1 MSIRNIF
8 TYVILLSCFVLLDIH
23 AATAT
28 RYNTYNNN
36 YYHQQ
41 QMMRQQQM
49 QQQQMRQQQEQM
61 RRQQEQMRR
70 QQEQMRQQQLR
81 QQQQM
86 RQRQQEMQRQMQAR
100 QQQAQLQRKQM
111 QQRQQKMQ
119 QQRQKK
125 IKQGNEQAKRQNLA
139 KQQQAAQQRQ
149 ALKQQKQL
157 RERQQ
162 RLKKLRQDRLSK
174 QNADKKKRDA
184 QALTMA
190 SLMTSQRTKL
200 MSSTSLSSG
209 VVRQGQNLALN
220 SKERSQLSSQIK
232 ERLDAA
238 RNNAKRLSL
247 NKKPAKVKDQKPK
260 KTRLAAQRNFG
271 CKNGVCGAKNCS
283 FHGETLV
290 KTKQGFKKI
299 SEIEQGNDL
308 VWAKNEF
315 TGESG
320 WKAVVNHYSN
330 KYSEIIEISV
340 TNHEAQNKAVIQS
353 NAIHPFYVPEENL
366 DGLAKDAEQSLPPGN
381 WVEAANLQKGQLLL
395 NADGST
401 SIIADVKRHDEKLLA
416 YNITVQDFHT
426 YFVKGIGAHNTAVWV
441 HNECA
446 SDFEKRLSRI
456 GNERER
462 VAEVRKKWLEVAN
475 NQNWTKDKKLSKQTN
490 RDVYFNGKN
499 RYYAI
504 DTQHG
509 RAEIWDKRRKNHLGE
524 MNIDLKR
531 LEGSKRKD
539 RTF

>member
-1 MSIRNIF
+1 MAVKNIVI
-8 TYVILLSCFVLLDIH
+8 YVLLLSCIALVNADT
-23 AATAT
+23 ATAT
-28 RYNTYNNN
+28 RYNSYNNN
-36 YYHQQ
+36 YYQQQ

-125 IKQGNEQAKRQNLA
+125 NKQGNQQAKKQNLA

-162 RLKKLRQDRLSK
+162 RLKKLQKDRLSK

-190 SLMTSQRTKL
+190 SLMTTQRTKL

-238 RNNAKRLSL
+238 RNNAKKLS
-247 NKKPAKVKDQKPK
+247 NNKIKAKDEKKAREAHKKPLLQLPFVRIGHPTAWNKMSK
-260 KTRLAAQRNFG
+260 KERRAFQHSYTRHRKELGLPDWKEGQAEELRKKFNTVVEHIR
-271 CKNGVCGAKNCS
+271 KNGARTISKARGPDGKKVEV
-283 FHGETLV
+283 FYYTTHLHGKKYYYYETLSGRFISAGLDGGG
-290 KTKQGFKKI
+290 KTK
-299 SEIEQGNDL
+299 
-308 VWAKNEF
+308 
-315 TGESG
+315 
-320 WKAVVNHYSN
+320 
-330 KYSEIIEISV
+330 
-340 TNHEAQNKAVIQS
+340 
-353 NAIHPFYVPEENL
+353 
-366 DGLAKDAEQSLPPGN
+366 
-381 WVEAANLQKGQLLL
+381 
-395 NADGST
+395 
-401 SIIADVKRHDEKLLA
+401 
-416 YNITVQDFHT
+416 
-426 YFVKGIGAHNTAVWV
+426 
-441 HNECA
+441 
-446 SDFEKRLSRI
+446 
-456 GNERER
+456 
-462 VAEVRKKWLEVAN
+462 
-475 NQNWTKDKKLSKQTN
+475 
-490 RDVYFNGKN
+490 
-499 RYYAI
+499 
-504 DTQHG
+504 
-509 RAEIWDKRRKNHLGE
+509 
-524 MNIDLKR
+524 
-531 LEGSKRKD
+531 
-539 RTF
+539 